1 MGSQHQPFASFKLRT
16 DCGNDKEF
24 FMTRRLRSITFVALI
39 LALATTGWN
48 AGQATVSAQYRLQRA
63 PERDLERTPTLPAGT
78 RVIPQG
84 WPITLEME
92 TPLSSA
98 TARISDR
105 FRARV
110 LPVTDDT
117 GRLLIQEGTYVEGH
131 VIAVSKAKWAHRSG
145 YIAIAFDNLRT
156 STNRIAPVRAIL
168 TSADGLDRKRL
179 DEEGAIKGGN
189 PTRRDVIFIGG
200 GAGAGAAIGVFTG
213 GALVGGA
220 IGAAVGLTATMLMKG
235 KEAVVDHGQLFAM
248 ELVQPFSL
256 SQLESGRI
264 YTPIYGGPP
273 TSGIPEPV
281 GPRPGP
287 LDPRDVTVE
296 RMADGTVQLRINV
309 ETPTPG
315 WRVYTH
321 HDDLGALAR
330 IRLRGVPLSRG
341 TTNGFY
347 QTPGVAPAPLVCL
360 NDRAGILRRVE
371 ILGRNGA
378 VRIVADVPPTVGTR
392 FARATPRVVQPRPIP
407 VNPGGSG
414 AYRPINPP
422 YYNQEIGQ
430 PGVRQPPIAT
440 APIATGSVPP
450 PVSGTT
456 AAPGTAPALTQS
468 VINQVEV
475 IRMQYAG
482 DIGYLREA
490 NGNFRFIGARPP
502 TQAQKDLLDNLGALL
517 NSLTTLRANLGSPS
531 QRSSALRV
539 QEDAQSAQRL
549 WLQVPLSAD
558 LNRKWSAAYRDT
570 GTLLNST
577 AR

>member
-1 MGSQHQPFASFKLRT
+1 
-16 DCGNDKEF
+16 
-24 FMTRRLRSITFVALI
+24 MTRRLRIMTVVALL
-39 LALATTGWN
+39 LALATTGWDAN
-48 AGQATVSAQYRLQRA
+48 PAVLAQSRLQRA

-117 GRLLIQEGTYVEGH
+117 GRILIQEGTYVEGH
-131 VIAVSKAKWAHRSG
+131 VTAVNKAKWGHRSG
-145 YIAIAFDNLRT
+145 YIAITFDNFRT
-156 STNRIAPVRAIL
+156 STNLTAPVRANL

-235 KEAVVDHGQLFAM
+235 REAVVDHGQLFAM

-273 TSGIPEPV
+273 TSGGIPEPV

-315 WRVYTH
+315 WRIYTH

-330 IRLRGVPLSRG
+330 IRLRGVPLSRS

-347 QTPGVAPAPLVCL
+347 QTPGVAPAPLICL
-360 NDRAGILRRVE
+360 NDRGGILRRVE

-392 FARATPRVVQPRPIP
+392 FARATPRAVQPRPIP
-407 VNPGGSG
+407 VNPSGSG

-422 YYNQEIGQ
+422 YYNQEIGR
-430 PGVRQPPIAT
+430 PGASQPPIAT
-440 APIATGSVPP
+440 APIPAGSIPP
-450 PVSGTT
+450 PVSGTVVS
-456 AAPGTAPALTQS
+456 GTAPAVTQS
-468 VINQVEV
+468 AINQVEV

-549 WLQVPLSAD
+549 WMQVPLSAD
-558 LNRKWSAAYRDT
+558 LNRKWSAAYRDI